1 MSSLWGCLGG
11 IKAAIQYVPQQ
22 MWCLSSFYVQV
33 LNLLFLKNHNRRK
46 KMMRN
51 QFIVCSLCLKDVITV
66 PRIPSCYRFGWLLRV
81 AVAQTESMP
90 PTESLVLLPVGTALL
105 WSKYS
110 SAEPPSLLLMSRKQK
125 WCESPH
131 KTTCKI
137 LLLWS
142 WPRCLLLMVGVNI
155 HIFRILFK
163 GSDSC
168 FKTNFLWRM
177 NKCHKYEGPC
187 PRCPQIL
194 KFIVFTESLPVL
206 LLIHSEI
213 KSILRNLTTY

>member
-105 WSKYS
+105 WSEYS
-110 SAEPPSLLLMSRKQK
+110 SAD
-125 WCESPH
+125 PH
-131 KTTCKI
+131 
-137 LLLWS
+137 
-142 WPRCLLLMVGVNI
+142 
-155 HIFRILFK
+155 F
-163 GSDSC
+163 
-168 FKTNFLWRM
+168 FLWAESRSDVS
-177 NKCHKYEGPC
+177 HLTRP
-187 PRCPQIL
+187 PA
-194 KFIVFTESLPVL
+194 KFFSCGLDPDA
-206 LLIHSEI
+206 SC
-213 KSILRNLTTY
+213 